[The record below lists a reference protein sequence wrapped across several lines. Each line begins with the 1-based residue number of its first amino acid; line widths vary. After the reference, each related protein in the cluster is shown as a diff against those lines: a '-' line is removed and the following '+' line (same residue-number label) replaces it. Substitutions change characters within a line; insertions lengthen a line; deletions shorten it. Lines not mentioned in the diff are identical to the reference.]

1 MQKTNYNSYN
11 IERSDSSNLRS
22 LCIEAGFNET
32 NLVPSNTVS
41 DSVIQLTDKNL
52 TLADKVAHLEGE
64 ISHLKEENIFLL
76 NQLKKQKLNHETI
89 EGRVKDLERSLCDS
103 KTNDTQME
111 KSFEEANKTTD
122 QTTSDRV
129 KKQADIEAQLNTCV
143 TDISG
148 INKKMDVYGL
158 HLTDI
163 SKVVYK
169 LESEVQKF
177 VRRHCLVIENFCPKE
192 DSSAMEM
199 LLIFA
204 TSVLNVKLE
213 EYDIESLQVI
223 EKVSVE
229 SLPGTPEKRTL
240 PRPVLVTFTCYKTQD
255 QIYKSWLSFRY
266 KSNPG
271 TLSKG
276 RGQGITIKE
285 YLTENQEKIY
295 CEALKLKEKHFVTD
309 CWTYKGKTYIKK
321 TDGMIC
327 EFSNSNEIVP
337 KSESSSCNVM
347 WKFNIILLN
356 CIDHIK

>member
-1 MQKTNYNSYN
+1 MQKNNHSSCS
-11 IERSDSSNLRS
+11 IERSDSSSLRS

-32 NLVPSNTVS
+32 NLVPSNTAS
-41 DSVIQLTDKNL
+41 DGVIQLTHKNL
-52 TLADKVAHLEGE
+52 TLADKVAHLEDE
-64 ISHLKEENIFLL
+64 ISHLKEENAFLL
-76 NQLKKQKLNHETI
+76 NQLKEQKQSHETI
-89 EGRVKDLERSLCDS
+89 EERVKYLELSLSDLRN
-103 KTNDTQME
+103 NDTQVE
-111 KSFEEANKTTD
+111 KSHGEADKAAE
-122 QTTSDRV
+122 QAILDRV
-129 KKQADIEAQLNTCV
+129 KKQADIETQLNACV
-143 TDISG
+143 TVIGG
-148 INKKMDVYGL
+148 INKKMDVYSL

-199 LLIFA
+199 LLVFS
-204 TSVLNVKLE
+204 TSVLNVNLE

-223 EKVSVE
+223 ERVPME
-229 SLPGTPEKRTL
+229 SSPGTPEKRIL

-271 TLSKG
+271 SLSKG

-285 YLTENQEKIY
+285 YLTESQEKIY
-295 CEALKLKEKHFVTD
+295 SEALKLKEKHFVTD

-321 TDGMIC
+321 TDDVIC

-337 KSESSSCNVM
+337 KSESSSCSVM
-347 WKFNIILLN
+347 
-356 CIDHIK
+356 